1 MPEGK
6 IPEKIKR
13 YRPEK
18 CSEVKFING
27 HYYVYRYKA
36 VLLTSG
42 KWGKKSGPCIGS
54 IIPDVGFKPNKNFL
68 ESDIADSI
76 TVIDYGQYAFI
87 EEAASSV
94 RQDLEQC
101 FTLDKAAQIFTY
113 AVILYANGFVHIDQ
127 IQRIYEQTWL
137 QVEYKDYT
145 FKMGHNAL
153 DTLLDDLGRKTTGV
167 RNYEQQCIYSSLKE
181 IAIDG
186 HAIRSCSEEN
196 DPGEAGYKFK
206 KLGED
211 QVNLLMGY
219 DINTGKP
226 LFARMYRG
234 SCNDKATMPDL
245 AEYLEYSGIEFV
257 VDRGF
262 YSRKNLKLLSVN
274 GNFRRVWEGD
284 SLLTE
289 LFRDRFYAI
298 IIGQKEVVIMTAAVT
313 QRIVNRL
320 QLLPDNAEPVIM
332 NFIATIEP
340 ATQQVDVS
348 KRIGIA
354 EGEFEVPDDFD
365 AGSDEIYKMLTET
378 AL

>member
-1 MPEGK
+1 MSLVACHCIIVYFRG
-6 IPEKIKR
+6 
-13 YRPEK
+13 RPEK

-36 VLLTSG
+36 VLLASG

-54 IIPDVGFKPNKNFL
+54 IIPDVGFKPNKNYL

-76 TVIDYGQYAFI
+76 TVLDYGQYAFI

-94 RQDLEQC
+94 KQDLEQC

-145 FKMGHNAL
+145 FKMGRNAL
-153 DTLLDDLGRKTTGV
+153 DTLLDDLGRKTTRV

-196 DPGEAGYKFK
+196 DLGEAGYKFK

-211 QVNLLMGY
+211 QV
-219 DINTGKP
+219 K
-226 LFARMYRG
+226 
-234 SCNDKATMPDL
+234 
-245 AEYLEYSGIEFV
+245 
-257 VDRGF
+257 
-262 YSRKNLKLLSVN
+262 
-274 GNFRRVWEGD
+274 
-284 SLLTE
+284 
-289 LFRDRFYAI
+289 
-298 IIGQKEVVIMTAAVT
+298 
-313 QRIVNRL
+313 
-320 QLLPDNAEPVIM
+320 
-332 NFIATIEP
+332 
-340 ATQQVDVS
+340 
-348 KRIGIA
+348 
-354 EGEFEVPDDFD
+354 
-365 AGSDEIYKMLTET
+365 
-378 AL
+378 